1 MNLGQEYLLLT
12 FVGCCGV
19 LQLAA
24 AFSGL
29 KGMLIAGDRRFSI
42 VVGALLVAGALIWF
56 FWEGGRNLPDTGGG
70 IAGASQFYFFMLGG
84 FLALLTTFLFT
95 SLTNVSRKPSDDTP
109 EGLPTL
115 KETTYLYALARNLI
129 RDTSYLHPVMRN
141 VKAVWKLFHR
151 LTRKFSSG

>member
-12 FVGCCGV
+12 FVSCCGV

-29 KGMLIAGDRRFSI
+29 KGLLIAGDRRFSI
-42 VVGALLVAGALIWF
+42 AVGVLLVAGALVWF

-70 IAGASQFYFFMLGG
+70 IAGASQFYFFMLGA

-95 SLTNVSRKPSDDTP
+95 SLTNIVRKPPEDAT
-109 EGLPTL
+109 EGLPAL
-115 KETTYLYALARNLI
+115 KETTYLHALARNLMK
-129 RDTSYLHPVMRN
+129 DTSYVHVAMRYLSMI
-141 VKAVWKLFHR
+141 WKLFHR